1 MALNKLPDID
11 IDFAHDRK
19 DDVVDLIF
27 ERYGPRHAAIVG
39 GLSTYQ
45 GRSAIADIAK
55 VLGVSEFQI
64 RRLTEHVPRSSAGH
78 VAAAVASTQE
88 CRDSPWHEEPYRT
101 ALADGVVPRR
111 LPAAS
116 KDAPVRRGAIAR
128 SDHRADADLH
138 ERQRLRDHA
147 F

>member
-45 GRSAIADIAK
+45 GRSAVADIAK

-88 CRDSPWHEEPYRT
+88 CHDSPWQRRT
-101 ALADGVVPRR
+101 VSHRACKWRR
-111 LPAAS
+111 SSTASRGIRKCTRAAS
-116 KDAPVRRGAIAR
+116 CFRAIR
-128 SDHRADADLH
+128 SPR
-138 ERQRLRDHA
+138 
-147 F
+147 